1 MVKASWSWAMAEEE
15 ASNTLLVETGMCIQL
30 TASHACS
37 CRCPTRLAV
46 CRYEGEFHTGFAH
59 GLGVYTA
66 SNGQTYRGEWMFGRK
81 HG

>member
-1 MVKASWSWAMAEEE
+1 MQRLHPMSAAVAVPH
-15 ASNTLLVETGMCIQL
+15 LVSM
-30 TASHACS
+30 
-37 CRCPTRLAV
+37 

-66 SNGQTYRGEWMFGRK
+66 SNGQTYRGEWMYGRK